1 MGGPG
6 PPPDE
11 AAMLNGEL
19 NWLRSE
25 NSNLQRQ
32 LYNLQQENTR
42 LKTNPPPGP
51 APGIPGMP
59 RRHNPA
65 WSEHTNPQDGSKYY
79 YNKETGESVW
89 ERPLDFN
96 PGGGGG
102 PSRGSVAKGP
112 PGSNLFVVRKL
123 RREEYDEFNDQDLR
137 EAFSKYGDVL
147 RCEMS
152 IDSGT
157 GWSKGF
163 GFVSYTEPGMADAA
177 IDAMNG
183 SWLAG
188 KQMKVEKTKEDS

>member
-1 MGGPG
+1 MM
-6 PPPDE
+6 PDE
-11 AAMLNGEL
+11 ATMLSGEL
-19 NWLRSE
+19 NWLRNE

-32 LYNLQQENTR
+32 LYNLQMEQTR
-42 LKTNPPPGP
+42 LKAAPPLAAAPVVGGGP
-51 APGIPGMP
+51 QK
-59 RRHNPA
+59 HNPS
-65 WSEHTNPQDGSKYY
+65 WSEHTNPADGSKYY
-79 YNKETGESVW
+79 YNKDTGESVW

-96 PGGGGG
+96 PASLTR
-102 PSRGSVAKGP
+102 PGSVQKGP

-137 EAFSKYGDVL
+137 EAFSKYGEVL

-152 IDSGT
+152 IDGAT

-163 GFVSYTEPGMADAA
+163 GFVSFTEASSADAA

-188 KQMKVEKTKEDS
+188 KQMKVEKTKEDSGM

>member
-1 MGGPG
+1 MNE
-6 PPPDE
+6 E
-11 AAMLNGEL
+11 AHLQGEL
-19 NWLRSE
+19 GWLRNE

-32 LYNLQQENTR
+32 LYNLQQEQTR
-42 LKTNPPPGP
+42 LKAAGPPPGMGG
-51 APGIPGMP
+51 A
-59 RRHNPA
+59 RAHNPS

-79 YNKETGESVW
+79 YNKDTGESVW
-89 ERPLDFN
+89 ERPHDFN
-96 PGGGGG
+96 PGAMAPRG
-102 PSRGSVAKGP
+102 GSVQKGP